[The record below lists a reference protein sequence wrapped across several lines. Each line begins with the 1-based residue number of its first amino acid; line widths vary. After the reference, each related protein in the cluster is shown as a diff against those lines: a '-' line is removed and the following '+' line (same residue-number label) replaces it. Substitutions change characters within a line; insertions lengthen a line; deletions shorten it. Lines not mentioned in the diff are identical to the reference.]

1 MDFFIIGIGIFGVV
15 FFVGLIIIV
24 IWKILILIYDRVE
37 YLKFE
42 VEIKD
47 LVWEKVKFFI
57 IRVKC

>member
-47 LVWEKVKFFI
+47 LVWEKVNIFYYKS
-57 IRVKC
+57 

>member
-47 LVWEKVKFFI
+47 LVWEKVKIFYY
-57 IRVKC
+57 KG

>member
-47 LVWEKVKFFI
+47 LVWEKV
-57 IRVKC
+57 

>member
-47 LVWEKVKFFI
+47 LVWEKVKIFYI
-57 IRVKC
+57 KS

>member
-47 LVWEKVKFFI
+47 LVWEKVKMFYY
-57 IRVKC
+57 KG

>member
-1 MDFFIIGIGIFGVV
+1 MDFFIIGLGIFGVV

-47 LVWEKVKFFI
+47 LVWEKVKIFYY
-57 IRVKC
+57 KG